1 MTEYKAVIAVLT
13 RLESLQ
19 NAFDQPLNDLATH
32 PHVALVDP
40 AAQFNRPQHCAP
52 IAGNPMDPKFGDPIG
67 FFISNRNKRRFFD
80 DFSANYK
87 IKLNS
92 LEN

>member
-19 NAFDQPLNDLATH
+19 DAFDQPLNDLATH
-32 PHVALVDP
+32 PHEALVDP

-52 IAGNPMDPKFGDPIG
+52 IAGKPMDPILHRPI
-67 FFISNRNKRRFFD
+67 
-80 DFSANYK
+80 
-87 IKLNS
+87 
-92 LEN
+92 